1 MSFITEGFAGRA
13 PSVDVDLPPGQHL
26 TQGFPS

>member
-13 PSVDVDLPPGQHL
+13 PSVDADLPPDSTSRRGS
-26 TQGFPS
+26 PS